1 MDRLDAA
8 DVFLFEGFRFDRG
21 SGDLFRLDK
30 AGVAA
35 PVPIGSRALR
45 LLGLLVERPG
55 ELISKDAIMEAV
67 WPRMVVEEGNL
78 TVQIS
83 ALRRILDQDRDQG
96 SCIQTVPG
104 RGYRF
109 VAPIT
114 PVECAASPASAPSSG
129 DGSDGLIAE
138 NEQAQGPGLLQQIG
152 DIAPTSKPRGRHP
165 LRGGVMAVVIG
176 ALVLVAAG
184 VAGNWR
190 SLWPGDARLAPRLS
204 IVVLPFA
211 NLGNDPEQQYFVDGI
226 TDDVTTDLSRISGSF
241 VIARHT
247 AFTYKGKPVDVT
259 QIGRELGVR
268 CVIEGSVRRSGN
280 LVQINVQLIDAET
293 GAHLW
298 ADRFETDRTN
308 LAEAQNEIT
317 GRLARTLN
325 VELIEAASRRI
336 EREKVADPDARDF
349 AMRAWARLLRGPL
362 SAATTQE
369 ALQYAERALE
379 IDPGL
384 VEAKLGIAAML
395 DGRLTNGWS
404 SSVEE
409 DQARAERLLQEVLED
424 DPNNPRAH
432 ITLGVLRRFQNRLG
446 EARIE
451 LETAI
456 ALDRNHTVA
465 FRNLGITLIQ
475 MGKPEE
481 AIPYIEKSIRLSPHD
496 PSIVANYSS
505 LGECHLFLGH
515 LDQAIELLR
524 KARAANP
531 PAYGTLLILA
541 GALGL
546 RGDLHE
552 ARAEIAEASKLKPEV
567 NSLAAWRAYAP
578 WIANPPYWAL
588 RETTVNVGL
597 RRAGF
602 PDK

>member
-1 MDRLDAA
+1 MDRLGTA
-8 DVFLFEGFRFDRG
+8 DGFLFEGFRFDRG
-21 SGDLFRLDK
+21 SGDLLRLDK

-45 LLGLLVERPG
+45 LLGLLVERRG
-55 ELISKDAIMEAV
+55 ELISKDALMEAV
-67 WPRMVVEEGNL
+67 WPQMVVEEGNL

-109 VAPIT
+109 VAQVT
-114 PVECAASPASAPSSG
+114 PVGCAGSPASALSSG
-129 DGSDGLIAE
+129 NGSDGPIAE
-138 NEQAQGPGLLQQIG
+138 NEQMQGPGAPGQISSAG
-152 DIAPTSKPRGRHP
+152 PRPKPRGRHR
-165 LRGGVMAVVIG
+165 LWGGMMAAVIG
-176 ALVLVAAG
+176 ALVLVAAA
-184 VAGNWR
+184 VAWNWHL
-190 SLWPGDARLAPRLS
+190 LWSGDARAAPRLS

-211 NLGNDPEQQYFVDGI
+211 DLSNDPEQEYFADGI
-226 TDDVTTDLSRISGSF
+226 TDDLTTDLSRIADSF
-241 VIARHT
+241 VIGRYT
-247 AFTYKGKPVDVT
+247 AFTYKGKPADLK

-268 CVIEGSVRRSGN
+268 YVIEGSVRRLGN
-280 LVQINVQLIDAET
+280 QVLINVQLIDAET
-293 GAHLW
+293 GANLW

-308 LAEAQNEIT
+308 LAEAQNEIV

-336 EREKVADPDARDF
+336 ERERAADPDARDF

-362 SAATTQE
+362 SAATVKE
-369 ALQYAERALE
+369 ALQYGERALE
-379 IDPGL
+379 IDPGS

-432 ITLGVLRRFQNRLG
+432 ISLGVLRRFQNRLG

-505 LGECHLFLGH
+505 LAECHLFLGH
-515 LDQAIELLR
+515 LDRAIELLR
-524 KARAANP
+524 KARAATP
-531 PAYGTLLILA
+531 PAFGTLLVLA

-546 RGDLHE
+546 RGDLQE
-552 ARAEIAEASKLKPEV
+552 ARTELAEASKLKPEV
-567 NSLAAWRAYAP
+567 TSLAAWRAYAP

-588 RETTVNVGL
+588 REKTVNVGL

>member
-1 MDRLDAA
+1 MDRLGTA

-21 SGDLFRLDK
+21 SGDLLRLDK
-30 AGVAA
+30 GGVAA

-67 WPRMVVEEGNL
+67 WPQMVVEEGNL

-109 VAPIT
+109 VAPVT
-114 PVECAASPASAPSSG
+114 PVECAASPALSPG
-129 DGSDGLIAE
+129 NGSDGLMAE
-138 NEQAQGPGLLQQIG
+138 NEQPQGPGLLWQIG
-152 DIAPTSKPRGRHP
+152 DIAPASKPRGRHP
-165 LRGGVMAVVIG
+165 LRGGVMAVAIG
-176 ALVLVAAG
+176 ALVVVAAG

-190 SLWPGDARLAPRLS
+190 SLWPGHEPLAPRLS

-211 NLGNDPEQQYFVDGI
+211 NLSNDPEQQYFVDGI
-226 TDDVTTDLSRISGSF
+226 TDDVTTDLSRISGSL

-268 CVIEGSVRRSGN
+268 YVIEGSVRRSAN
-280 LVQINVQLIDAET
+280 QVQINVQLIDAET
-293 GAHLW
+293 GAYLW
-298 ADRFETDRTN
+298 ADRFETDRTD
-308 LAEAQNEIT
+308 LAETQNEIT

-336 EREKVADPDARDF
+336 KWENVADPDARDF

-369 ALQYAERALE
+369 ALQFAERALE

-409 DQARAERLLQEVLED
+409 DQAREERLLREVLKD

-432 ITLGVLRRFQNRLG
+432 ISLGVLRRFQNRLG

-515 LDQAIELLR
+515 LNQAIELLR

-531 PAYGTLLILA
+531 PAFGTVLILA

-546 RGDLHE
+546 RGDIDE
-552 ARAEIAEASKLKPEV
+552 ARAEIAEASMLKPEV

-588 RETTVNVGL
+588 REKTVNVGL

-602 PDK
+602 SDE